1 MLLEFGEHPKT
12 LLLCEVAELGEKHA
26 RLGKLIRAHLGPF
39 HLEHDPV
46 EAETESDSRRR
57 LATEILDKI
66 VVPAS
71 STERIFLSLTVSR
84 PNFEHGP
91 RVVVETPD
99 ETRVDRIRQFE
110 FIEVFK
116 KRFEMGATFVIEE
129 VEGLRGLRGQL
140 YTLVFL
146 AVEDAHRIGH
156 ESFTTL
162 LHEVDT
168 IYAGSNNY
176 ALSTPPKNLG
186 YVVPPVPALYW
197 ADTRRITSEFFK
209 NKIQFNVEHPRIG
222 DMNTL
227 TLYA

>member
-1 MLLEFGEHPKT
+1 MLRQDDFVKGQVVLFAWRQGMEYGGHKAACMMMSVLANRVKAGWGTWLEVLQSAPKYAAHPYKMD
-12 LLLCEVAELGEKHA
+12 EL
-26 RLGKLIRAHLGPF
+26 
-39 HLEHDPV
+39 
-46 EAETESDSRRR
+46 
-57 LATEILDKI
+57 
-66 VVPAS
+66 
-71 STERIFLSLTVSR
+71 
-84 PNFEHGP
+84 
-91 RVVVETPD
+91 PD
-99 ETRVDRIRQFE
+99 
-110 FIEVFK
+110 
-116 KRFEMGATFVIEE
+116 
-129 VEGLRGLRGQL
+129 LWN
-140 YTLVFL
+140 
-146 AVEDAHRIGH
+146 

-162 LHEVDT
+162 LHEIDT